1 MIDRN
6 TQSRWGKK
14 NRATNR
20 KFAIFRIFLEQSR
33 DELGGMGGA
42 WVNFDWCEFETIS
55 EARFVFVVLKRY
67 ELELSHH
74 IVIVRSDWDA

>member
-1 MIDRN
+1 MGEKK
-6 TQSRWGKK
+6 SRDEQEI
-14 NRATNR
+14 RY
-20 KFAIFRIFLEQSR
+20 IFRIFLEQSR